1 MATNNNIHSY
11 TAADIEK
18 YHKGLLSNQEMHNLE
33 KAALEDPFLADAL
46 EGFAVPGV
54 QLADDVAGLRKRLE
68 DKLSRDDAKVVS
80 MGGNP
85 KTGFPW
91 FRVAAAVVIL
101 AGAGLLANQ
110 FLFTK
115 KETGIAEVKPAADKA
130 KENKTS
136 KQPGFSDTAPP
147 AGMEEAKTDQAASP
161 NPQLSIKDNETSS
174 NGPVSTTGGS
184 QPVVSAE
191 KQFNT
196 DQNTGKL
203 DERPVTTGEVETK
216 DMARAEAEKK
226 KPEPAVN
233 VVDDKL
239 KDKDF
244 TDAKAKNIA
253 SAPPGNSNVALSRK
267 KVENDSFHEQRPNI
281 FRGRVT
287 DANNVG
293 VPFANVTN
301 VEDKVGTYTDANGY
315 FNLTSPDSALT
326 VQVRSIG
333 FENNQVQLK
342 NNLPTN
348 RVVLQDDR
356 RNLTEVVIN
365 NQRRDAAFNTR
376 ANQANNNQ
384 SLEEPEPSV
393 GWTYYNTYAANNLEI
408 PEEIKTRQSPG
419 GSVEVSFEVGANG
432 EPVDIRIEK
441 SLCTKCDQEAIRL
454 IKDGP
459 KWKRAANKK
468 GRTTITINF

>member
-18 YHKGLLSNQEMHNLE
+18 YHKGQLSPKEMHNLE

-54 QLADDVAGLRKRLE
+54 QVADDIAILRKRLE
-68 DKLSRDDAKVVS
+68 DKLSQNDTKVVS
-80 MGGNP
+80 MGGTQ

-110 FLFTK
+110 FLFNK
-115 KETGIAEVKPAADKA
+115 KETGIAEVKPAMDKS
-130 KENKTS
+130 KENAAAPASTNADSAPIPVKQNAEGHKTTT
-136 KQPGFSDTAPP
+136 SDPSTIVADEESARTAPGST
-147 AGMEEAKTDQAASP
+147 AG
-161 NPQLSIKDNETSS
+161 S
-174 NGPVSTTGGS
+174 N
-184 QPVVSAE
+184 QPVGGAE
-191 KQFNT
+191 KQDYTNEVVV
-196 DQNTGKL
+196 KP
-203 DERPVTTGEVETK
+203 EEAPVTAGETNVK
-216 DMARAEAEKK
+216 DVARNDAEKK
-226 KPEPAVN
+226 RTEQAKTTAG
-233 VVDDKL
+233 DDKIMDRETAAV
-239 KDKDF
+239 K
-244 TDAKAKNIA
+244 AKAVSN
-253 SAPPGNSNVALSRK
+253 APAPALARK
-267 KVENDSFHEQRPNI
+267 ADENNLHSQRPNI

-348 RVVLQDDR
+348 KVILQDDR

-365 NQRRDAAFNTR
+365 NNQRRDNINRNQT
-376 ANQANNNQ
+376 NQANNNQ
-384 SLEEPEPSV
+384 TLEEPEPSV
-393 GWTYYNTYAANNLEI
+393 GWSYYNTYAANNLEI

-419 GSVEVSFEVGANG
+419 GTVEVSFEVGANG
-432 EPVDIRIEK
+432 EPVDIRVEK

-468 GRTTITINF
+468 GRTTITISF